1 MARKTHTKKYTVEEL
16 DEKARRG
23 DSLSDWNQAL
33 ASTEEELEA
42 AIQSDPD
49 EADLDFDWS
58 RVTVDSPRPKEV
70 LNMRIDKDILDFFKK
85 TGRGYQTRINA
96 VLRGYVDQKR
106 KQA

>member
-1 MARKTHTKKYTVEEL
+1 MARKTHIKKYTAEEL
-16 DEKARRG
+16 EEKTRHG
-23 DSLSDWNQAL
+23 ESLSDWNQAMAL
-33 ASTEEELEA
+33 TEEELEA
-42 AIQSDPD
+42 AIKSDPD

-58 RVTVDSPRPKEV
+58 KVTIDPPQPKEV
-70 LNMRIDKDILDFFKK
+70 LNMRIDKDVLDYFKK